1 MACCGK
7 NCGLTTAVVLLISAI
22 VLGVFW
28 EDEARL
34 RATKLSAFM
43 PENYHGAGMTHDFF
57 EGVCCVLCVRVHE
70 RGR

>member
-1 MACCGK
+1 M
-7 NCGLTTAVVLLISAI
+7 VLLIVAI

-43 PENYHGAGMTHDFF
+43 PEKYHGAGMMHDFF
-57 EGVCCVLCVRVHE
+57 EGV
-70 RGR
+70 